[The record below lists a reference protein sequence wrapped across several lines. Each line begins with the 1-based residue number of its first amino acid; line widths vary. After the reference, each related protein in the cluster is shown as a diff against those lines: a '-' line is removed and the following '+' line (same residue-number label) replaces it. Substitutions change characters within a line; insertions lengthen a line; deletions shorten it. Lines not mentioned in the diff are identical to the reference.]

1 MPRTEARYVE
11 AAADAGAAEQ
21 FVPRVDLREALVETP
36 KFPKIRVVR
45 DDAALRRIGEM
56 RHRQYVERQGKNY
69 PALPGLQG
77 CLVEEIDAFAV
88 NIYAEDRTGITCAM
102 RSNDLADA
110 RHPQVE
116 YFRSLA
122 SQLGIAE
129 RTALTCSRL
138 VRAPEHSGRHVPQL
152 IDFVR
157 LQTVRA
163 GWRYCIMQTAERL
176 VPFFCKFEFRDSGIS
191 SIDPVAGR
199 LQVLVLDTR
208 NDPVKRRGISP

>member
-1 MPRTEARYVE
+1 MPQTEGCR
-11 AAADAGAAEQ
+11 AAAFADA
-21 FVPRVDLREALVETP
+21 FPPRVVLSEALVEAP
-36 KFPKIRVVR
+36 EFPRIRIVR
-45 DDAALRRIGEM
+45 DMAVLRQIGEM

-69 PALPGLQG
+69 AALPGLQD

-88 NIYAEDRTGITCAM
+88 NIYAEDATGITCAM
-102 RSNDLADA
+102 RINDLADP
-110 RHPQVE
+110 RHPQLCF
-116 YFRSLA
+116 FRTLA
-122 SQLGIAE
+122 GRLGIDE
-129 RTALTCSRL
+129 RTALSCSRL
-138 VRAPEHSGRHVPQL
+138 VRALEHNGRHVPQL

-176 VPFFCKFEFRDSGIS
+176 IPFFHKFEFHDSGIS

-208 NDPVKRRGISP
+208 NTLKRRRGASK